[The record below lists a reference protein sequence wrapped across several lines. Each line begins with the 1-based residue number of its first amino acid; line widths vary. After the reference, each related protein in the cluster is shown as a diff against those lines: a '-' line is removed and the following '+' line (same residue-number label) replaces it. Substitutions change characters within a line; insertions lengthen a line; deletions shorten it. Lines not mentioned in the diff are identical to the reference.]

1 MGWWFTGTWHFGKIT
16 LGIKRLKRSF
26 TGHRHACN
34 AVLVSFMMGL
44 MQEII
49 QLLQKNALMPRDEM
63 ARLLN
68 KPQEE
73 VESAIAALES
83 DGVILGYQPILN
95 REKWGTNTVT
105 AVIEVKITPER
116 DGGFDRIASRIAKF
130 EEVQSCY
137 LVSGGYDLL
146 IVVEAPNLRA
156 AASFVAEKLSTIDAV
171 QSTAT
176 HFRLKTY
183 KENGTFHHFEA
194 VTERLSV
201 TP

>member
-1 MGWWFTGTWHFGKIT
+1 MFRAAVLWPSPILAVRIRTLEEWWLTGTRHFGKIT
-16 LGIKRLKRSF
+16 YQIKRLKRSMP
-26 TGHRHACN
+26 GYRHACN
-34 AVLVSFMMGL
+34 AVWVSFMMGP
-44 MQEII
+44 MEEII

-83 DGVILGYQPILN
+83 DGVILGYQPVLN

-146 IVVEAPNLRA
+146 IVVEAPNLRRPP
-156 AASFVAEKLSTIDAV
+156 
-171 QSTAT
+171 
-176 HFRLKTY
+176 RLLQK
-183 KENGTFHHFEA
+183 
-194 VTERLSV
+194 S
-201 TP
+201 

>member
-1 MGWWFTGTWHFGKIT
+1 
-16 LGIKRLKRSF
+16 
-26 TGHRHACN
+26 
-34 AVLVSFMMGL
+34 MMER
-44 MQEII
+44 MEEII

-63 ARLLN
+63 ASLLN
-68 KPQEE
+68 MSQEE
-73 VESAIAALES
+73 VEAGIAALEA
-83 DGVILGYQPILN
+83 DGVILGYQPVLN
-95 REKWGTNTVT
+95 REKWGTNTVI

-130 EEVQSCY
+130 AEVQSCY

-156 AASFVAEKLSTIDAV
+156 AAAFVAEKLSTIEAV
-171 QSTAT
+171 QATAT

-183 KENGTFHHFEA
+183 KENGTFHQFDPA
-194 VTERLSV
+194 TERLAV